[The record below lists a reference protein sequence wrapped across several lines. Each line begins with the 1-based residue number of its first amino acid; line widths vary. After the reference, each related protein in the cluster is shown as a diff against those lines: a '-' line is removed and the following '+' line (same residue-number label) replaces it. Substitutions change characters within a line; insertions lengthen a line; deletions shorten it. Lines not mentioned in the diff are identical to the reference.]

1 MATPGT
7 PANFSVKQG
16 PHPNSIYV
24 NADTVSA
31 SPTVTIYNVYVQ
43 GATGVNKSAGN
54 FTVKKSAGVPDI
66 LVTGIPE
73 AANHFVTITAESSE
87 AESNIA
93 TEINFRPRR

>member
-7 PANFSVKQG
+7 PANFTVRHG

-31 SPTVTIYNVYVQ
+31 SPTVSTYNVYVQ

-54 FTVKKSAGVPDI
+54 YTVKKVSDVPDI
-66 LVTGIPE
+66 LVSGIPE
-73 AANHFVTITAESSE
+73 APNYFVTITAESSE

-93 TEINFRPRR
+93 TEINFRVRR